1 MHFVFAAARAQLQ
14 RTAPLPSPTIP
25 PAPPT
30 STKLSASSSTSTFGA
45 SPTDDRLH
53 ISQWSDFSL
62 PSSGIDE
69 EVTDAHRT
77 AAAAVNDCLRVDL
90 APSTL
95 NTYNSV
101 LQHDLALAEH
111 KLNLKLL
118 PMPSEDLFLA
128 AFGSLLETHGRDLHW
143 SRVKSLKAAI
153 ALWHRRN
160 NEACIFDCWTERMRG
175 FWNGLAKRCRHAQV
189 GKEPVSFNSV
199 VSILRAAESSQSV
212 VCVRNSAMIALA
224 FFGVRRGAEVVA
236 MQMRDLGAFTDDGV
250 SFKVRCQKNDPRG
263 LGQVCFVPHIK
274 VLGDASP
281 ARLMR
286 RWVTL
291 RSTCQSDSSELAP
304 LFVTT
309 TGANKGG
316 PVSTDSL
323 RKAVAALIGKPWST
337 HSLRKGGATFYARQ
351 GADPNATQQQ
361 GGWRTSEIMAEIY
374 TKLSQSEVQ
383 RELVKVAQ
391 ASSFQLELQARVL
404 ELGDTSEVMFALPEA
419 KLLGFLNYVNEL
431 KHNISTN
438 TLRDTKVGL
447 ALKRLCSHPSA
458 DIRNLAIELHTLL
471 RAAFM
476 AYQASKRARLK

>member
-1 MHFVFAAARAQLQ
+1 M
-14 RTAPLPSPTIP
+14 
-25 PAPPT
+25 PT
-30 STKLSASSSTSTFGA
+30 SG
-45 SPTDDRLH
+45 DDTELTG
-53 ISQWSDFSL
+53 D
-62 PSSGIDE
+62 
-69 EVTDAHRT
+69 HRT
-77 AAAAVNDCLRVDL
+77 AAAAAVNECLRADL

-95 NTYNSV
+95 STYNSA
-101 LQHDLALAEH
+101 LQNDLALAED
-111 KLNLKLL
+111 KLHMKLL
-118 PMPSEDLFLA
+118 PMHSEELFLA

-143 SRVKSLKAAI
+143 SRVKSLKAAV

-189 GKEPVSFNSV
+189 GKEPVSFNKV
-199 VSILRAAESSQSV
+199 VDILRAAEASQSAV
-212 VCVRNSAMIALA
+212 IVRNSAMIALA
-224 FFGVRRGAEVVA
+224 VFGVRRGAEVVA
-236 MQMRDLGAFTDDGV
+236 MQMRDLGQFTDDGV

-274 VLGDASP
+274 VLGEASP

-286 RWVTL
+286 RWVSL
-291 RSTCQSDSSELAP
+291 RSSCQADPSELAP

-309 TGANKGG
+309 TGVNKGG

-337 HSLRKGGATFYARQ
+337 QSLRKGGATFYARQ

-404 ELGDTSEVMFALPEA
+404 ELGDSVDITFSLPEA
-419 KLLGFLNYVNEL
+419 KLLGFLHYVNEL
-431 KHNISTN
+431 KHSISTN
-438 TLRDTKVGL
+438 TLRETKVGV
-447 ALKRLCSHPSA
+447 ALKRLSTHPSA
-458 DIRNLAIELHTLL
+458 NVRNLSIELHTAL

-476 AYQASKRARLK
+476 SYQASKRARLK